1 MPHCNDSDDNPTES
15 IPEVADH
22 ASSSWQSSETPEPD
36 RGPLAEEMKHFVH
49 SSFGNS
55 VDKPV
60 HCHSFYTCQGSRCS
74 SVTQT
79 EMNRLRAT
87 SQKDRFQHQWIL
99 DKKLSFCE
107 KTGLNWLV
115 YVEGRGMFC
124 LLCRKHDAT
133 NLQNT
138 SKKFNTEPAVRF
150 KRKSIEE
157 HSTSQQH
164 KAAVKCRTFKSCFC
178 LPERV

>member
-1 MPHCNDSDDNPTES
+1 
-15 IPEVADH
+15 
-22 ASSSWQSSETPEPD
+22 
-36 RGPLAEEMKHFVH
+36 MKHFVH

-79 EMNRLRAT
+79 EMNRFRAT
-87 SQKDRFQHQWIL
+87 SQKDRFKHQWIL

-133 NLQNT
+133 NLQNK

-150 KRKSIEE
+150 KRKSVEE
-157 HSTSQQH
+157 HIYFSRH
-164 KAAVKCRTFKSCFC
+164 IYFANF
-178 LPERV
+178 EI